1 MEIRRGG
8 GTASDKEEKIPKEI
22 TYKHSISLLMYQ
34 SNQDI
39 PVPESVFIGYLGRK
53 RELSKLMPSIPD
65 NPSLEA
71 GLAALKQSDYQ
82 NAIAHLEAVCELE
95 LDDAAAQPLRERN
108 ITKAQTGL
116 VLAYRDTGQPE
127 KAIAICQALSQ
138 SSNGKVKNWAVKTL
152 ADLSDRQPSTAV
164 PSTPAADP
172 TGFVPLSGEPT
183 GFVPKGT
190 RPPKSQKRFR
200 RKLPSV
206 PPDETDF
213 SGARASKG
221 KSSPKNTLAE
231 SSSDKIDPPLPIAS
245 EIEAPAALTQT
256 TPEVPTRKIVEEREW
271 RQAPRAK
278 QWGPLPVGP
287 GLVSDIRP
295 LWVLQGVTA
304 IAFFWWSR
312 AVLRFAE
319 VTINKIL
326 ALLPLLRPI
335 DSFDRD
341 PTQFVFLTLAI
352 VLVLSPWLMDGLLR
366 FFHGLEPMT
375 HAQLRDRSPDAAK
388 VMQRFCRQRRQL
400 RRPQLGILP
409 TSTPVA
415 ITYGNLSMTAR
426 IVVSEGLLEQ
436 LGDDEIASIYAAQL
450 AQIVNWDFLVM
461 SVGVLVLQIPYILY
475 WQVAKWGEYASD
487 RIERPLLESLFRT
500 VAALVANLSYGCY
513 WLLSLPLLWLSRQ
526 RLLYSDAG
534 SVATTGNP
542 NALTRALLKF
552 ALGITDDIQKTKSTS
567 FLTESFDLLM
577 PVGYSQAICNWLA
590 DAIWS
595 WDRVNP
601 YSWWLT
607 WGTGPTLMGVRL
619 QRLAHYARYWGL
631 ETELDLPEL
640 PQKLGSPKLSRAY
653 IRDTLKSTVSLILN
667 SYKRLPLLQTAL
679 IISLVLGLGLRIFL
693 WLIGKIAYFMYI
705 GNLVW
710 LSQDQ
715 RGDLI
720 AACLLISFSI
730 SILVLLNGYFP
741 DVKRRTA
748 LTEVNLTEAI
758 ANSQALPADSKTCCL
773 QGKLLG
779 RRGLSNGLG
788 QDLILQTGSLDV
800 KLHYIS
806 PLGPIGDLWNG
817 RGLRPRD
824 FIGQSVT
831 ATGWLRRGAI
841 VWLDLE
847 TLGTRANRTS
857 HSYLP
862 IWLTIIAFAAGV
874 WGSYLIWQT

>member
-1 MEIRRGG
+1 M
-8 GTASDKEEKIPKEI
+8 A
-22 TYKHSISLLMYQ
+22 
-34 SNQDI
+34 
-39 PVPESVFIGYLGRK
+39 
-53 RELSKLMPSIPD
+53 SIPD

-95 LDDAAAQPLRERN
+95 LNDLN

-116 VLAYRDTGQPE
+116 VVAYRDTGQPE
-127 KAIAICQALSQ
+127 KAIALCQALSQ
-138 SSNGKVKNWAVKTL
+138 SSKGKVKNWAVKTL
-152 ADLSDRQPSTAV
+152 AEMSDRQPSTAV

-183 GFVPKGT
+183 GFVPN
-190 RPPKSQKRFR
+190 RPPKSQKRR
-200 RKLPSV
+200 GRKLGRLGV
-206 PPDETDF
+206 PPDETE
-213 SGARASKG
+213 
-221 KSSPKNTLAE
+221 SSPKNTLAE
-231 SSSDKIDPPLPIAS
+231 SSSDKIEPPQPIAS
-245 EIEAPAALTQT
+245 EMEAPAALTQT
-256 TPEVPTRKIVEEREW
+256 TPEVPTKKIVEEREW

-287 GLVSDIRP
+287 GLVSDIRL

-312 AVLRFAE
+312 AVFRFAE

-335 DSFDRD
+335 NWFTLD

-366 FFHGLEPMT
+366 FFHGLKPMT
-375 HAQLRDRSPDAAK
+375 YAGLRDRSPDAAK
-388 VMQRFCRQRRQL
+388 VMQRFCRQRRM
-400 RRPQLGILP
+400 RVPELGILP

-415 ITYGNLSMTAR
+415 ITYGNLPMTAR

-436 LGDDEIASIYAAQL
+436 LEDDEIATIYAAQL

-487 RIERPLLESLFRT
+487 RIDRPLLEFLFTT
-500 VAALVANLSYGCY
+500 VAALVANLSYGSY
-513 WLLSLPLLWLSRQ
+513 WLLRLPLLWLSRQ

-567 FLTESFDLLM
+567 FLTESFDLLN
-577 PVGYSQAICNWLA
+577 PVGYSQAICNWP
-590 DAIWS
+590 DANWNIL
-595 WDRVNP
+595 NP
-601 YSWWLT
+601 YSRWLT
-607 WGTGPTLMGVRL
+607 WGAGHPLMGVRL

-631 ETELDLPEL
+631 ETELDLPAHRPEGNRS
-640 PQKLGSPKLSRAY
+640 KRTRADIGDT
-653 IRDTLKSTVSLILN
+653 IRSAVSLLLN

-679 IISLVLGLGLRIFL
+679 ITSLVLGLGFRIFL

-715 RGDLI
+715 RGDLM

-730 SILVLLNGYFP
+730 SILVLLNRYFP

-758 ANSQALPADSKTCCL
+758 ANPKARARNSKTCCL

-788 QDLILQTGSLDV
+788 QDLILETGSVRV

-806 PLGPIGDLWNG
+806 PLGPIGDLWDG

-831 ATGWLRRGAI
+831 ATGWLRLSCPETPTHVVAGQANDMVGPLGHEGAI

>member
-1 MEIRRGG
+1 M
-8 GTASDKEEKIPKEI
+8 T
-22 TYKHSISLLMYQ
+22 
-34 SNQDI
+34 
-39 PVPESVFIGYLGRK
+39 
-53 RELSKLMPSIPD
+53 SIPD

-82 NAIAHLEAVCELE
+82 NAIAHLAAVSELE
-95 LDDAAAQPLRERN
+95 LDDKTL
-108 ITKAQTGL
+108 TKAQTGL

-127 KAIAICQALSQ
+127 KAIALCQLLRQ
-138 SSNGKVKNWAVKTL
+138 SSNRKVKNWAVKTI
-152 ADLSDRQPSTAV
+152 ADLSDRQHPTAV
-164 PSTPAADP
+164 PSTPVTDP
-172 TGFVPLSGEPT
+172 TGFVPLSGDPT
-183 GFVPKGT
+183 GFAPLAPK
-190 RPPKSQKRFR
+190 PPKTQKRLR
-200 RKLPSV
+200 RKSPSV
-206 PPDETDF
+206 PPDETEN
-213 SGARASKG
+213 
-221 KSSPKNTLAE
+221 SPKNTLAE
-231 SSSDKIDPPLPIAS
+231 SSSDKIEPPQPKAS
-245 EIEAPAALTQT
+245 DFSGTVSLVAPAALTQAPT
-256 TPEVPTRKIVEEREW
+256 AEPTRKIVEDREW

-287 GLVSDIRP
+287 GLVSDIRL

-341 PTQFVFLTLAI
+341 PTQLVFLTLAI
-352 VLVLSPWLMDGLLR
+352 MLVLSPWLMDGLLR
-366 FFHGLEPMT
+366 FFHGLKPMT

-388 VMQRFCRQRRQL
+388 VMQRFCRQRRM
-400 RRPQLGILP
+400 RVPQLGILP

-436 LGDDEIASIYAAQL
+436 LGDDEIATIYAAQL

-513 WLLSLPLLWLSRQ
+513 WLLRLPLLWLSPQ

-542 NALTRALLKF
+542 NALTRALLKM
-552 ALGITDDIQKTKSTS
+552 ARGITDDIQETKSTS
-567 FLTESFDLLM
+567 FLTESFDLLK
-577 PVGYSQAICNWLA
+577 PVGYSQAICNWQA
-590 DAIWS
+590 DANWS
-595 WDRVNP
+595 WDILNP
-601 YSWWLT
+601 YSRWLT
-607 WGTGPTLMGVRL
+607 WGTGHPLMGVRL

-631 ETELDLPEL
+631 ETELDLPAIAPERN
-640 PQKLGSPKLSRAY
+640 SPKRSRAD
-653 IRDTLKSTVSLILN
+653 IRDTLDRAVSLLLN

-679 IISLVLGLGLRIFL
+679 IISLVLGLGFRIFL

-715 RGDLI
+715 RGDLM

-730 SILVLLNGYFP
+730 SILVLLNRYFP

-779 RRGLSNGLG
+779 RRGISNGLG
-788 QDLILQTGSLDV
+788 QDLILQTGSGLV

-817 RGLRPRD
+817 KGIRPRD
-824 FIGQSVT
+824 LIGQSVI

-862 IWLTIIAFAAGV
+862 IWLTVVAFAAGA
-874 WGSYLIWQT
+874 WSAYLIWQT

>member
-1 MEIRRGG
+1 M
-8 GTASDKEEKIPKEI
+8 T
-22 TYKHSISLLMYQ
+22 
-34 SNQDI
+34 
-39 PVPESVFIGYLGRK
+39 
-53 RELSKLMPSIPD
+53 SIPD

-82 NAIAHLEAVCELE
+82 KAIAHLEAVCELE
-95 LDDAAAQPLRERN
+95 LDDRN

-127 KAIAICQALSQ
+127 KAIALCQALSQ
-138 SSNGKVKNWAVKTL
+138 SSKGKVKNWAVKTL
-152 ADLSDRQPSTAV
+152 ADLSARQPSTGV

-172 TGFVPLSGEPT
+172 TGFVPMSGDTT
-183 GFVPKGT
+183 GFVPLGT
-190 RPPKSQKRFR
+190 RPPKSQKRR
-200 RKLPSV
+200 GRKLPSV
-206 PPDETDF
+206 PRMEPNFPGRE
-213 SGARASKG
+213 RAKSKH
-221 KSSPKNTLAE
+221 KSFPKNPLAE
-231 SSSDKIDPPLPIAS
+231 SSSDKIDPPQPIAS
-245 EIEAPAALTQT
+245 EIPAPAALTQT
-256 TPEVPTRKIVEEREW
+256 TPAVPTKKRVEEREW

-287 GLVSDIRP
+287 GLVSDIRL

-304 IAFFWWSR
+304 IAFIWWSR

-335 DSFDRD
+335 NWFTLD

-366 FFHGLEPMT
+366 FFHGLQPMT
-375 HAQLRDRSPDAAK
+375 HDQLRDRSPDAAK
-388 VMQRFCRQRRQL
+388 VMQRFCRQRRM
-400 RRPQLGILP
+400 RVPSLGILP

-415 ITYGNLSMTAR
+415 ITYGNLPMTAR
-426 IVVSEGLLEQ
+426 IVVSEGLLQQ
-436 LGDDEIASIYAAQL
+436 LEDDEIATIYAAQL

-475 WQVAKWGEYASD
+475 WQVALGGEFALD
-487 RIERPLLESLFRT
+487 RIDRPLLEYLFRT
-500 VAALVANLSYGCY
+500 VAALVANLSYGSY
-513 WLLSLPLLWLSRQ
+513 WLLRLPLLWLSRQ

-542 NALTRALLKF
+542 NALTRALLKI
-552 ALGITDDIQKTKSTS
+552 AIGITDDIQKTKSTS
-567 FLTESFDLLM
+567 FLTESFDLLD
-577 PVGYSQAICNWLA
+577 PVGYSQAICNWPA
-590 DAIWS
+590 DANWS
-595 WDRVNP
+595 WDILNP
-601 YSWWLT
+601 YSQWLT
-607 WGTGPTLMGVRL
+607 WGAGHPLMGVRL

-631 ETELDLPEL
+631 ETELDVPAIA
-640 PQKLGSPKLSRAY
+640 PAHNSPKLSRAD
-653 IRDTLKSTVSLILN
+653 IRDTLNTAVSLLLN
-667 SYKRLPLLQTAL
+667 SYKLAPLLQTAL
-679 IISLVLGLGLRIFL
+679 IISLVLGLGFRIFL

-715 RGDLI
+715 RGDLM

-758 ANSQALPADSKTCCL
+758 ANNQARVADSQTCCL

-788 QDLILQTGSLDV
+788 QDLILETGSVRV

-806 PLGPIGDLWNG
+806 PLGPIGDLWDG
-817 RGLRPRD
+817 MGIRPRD
-824 FIGQSVT
+824 LIGKSVT

-847 TLGTRANRTS
+847 TLGTSANRTS

>member
-1 MEIRRGG
+1 
-8 GTASDKEEKIPKEI
+8 
-22 TYKHSISLLMYQ
+22 
-34 SNQDI
+34 
-39 PVPESVFIGYLGRK
+39 
-53 RELSKLMPSIPD
+53 
-65 NPSLEA
+65 
-71 GLAALKQSDYQ
+71 
-82 NAIAHLEAVCELE
+82 
-95 LDDAAAQPLRERN
+95 
-108 ITKAQTGL
+108 
-116 VLAYRDTGQPE
+116 
-127 KAIAICQALSQ
+127 
-138 SSNGKVKNWAVKTL
+138 
-152 ADLSDRQPSTAV
+152 
-164 PSTPAADP
+164 PAADP
-172 TGFVPLSGEPT
+172 TGFVPLSGDTSFPLA
-183 GFVPKGT
+183 P
-190 RPPKSQKRFR
+190 RPPKTQKRFR
-200 RKLPSV
+200 RKLGRLGV

-213 SGARASKG
+213 SGTVN
-221 KSSPKNTLAE
+221 SPKNTLAE
-231 SSSDKIDPPLPIAS
+231 SSSDKIEPPQPIAS
-245 EIEAPAALTQT
+245 EMEAPAALTQT
-256 TPEVPTRKIVEEREW
+256 TPEVPTKKIVEEREW

-287 GLVSDIRP
+287 GLVSDIKL

-312 AVLRFAE
+312 AVLKFAE

-335 DSFDRD
+335 NMFYRD

-366 FFHGLEPMT
+366 FFHGLKPMT
-375 HAQLRDRSPDAAK
+375 HAGLRYRSPDAAK
-388 VMQRFCRQRRQL
+388 VMQRFCRQRRM
-400 RRPQLGILP
+400 RVPQLGILP

-415 ITYGNLSMTAR
+415 ITYGNLPMTAR

-436 LGDDEIASIYAAQL
+436 LEDDKIATIYAAQL
-450 AQIVNWDFLVM
+450 AQIVNGDFLVM

-487 RIERPLLESLFRT
+487 RIERPLLEFLFRT
-500 VAALVANLSYGCY
+500 VAALVANLSYGYY
-513 WLLSLPLLWLSRQ
+513 WLLRLPLLWLSRQ

-542 NALTRALLKF
+542 NALTRALQKI
-552 ALGITDDIQKTKSTS
+552 ASGITDDIQKTKSTS
-567 FLTESFDLLM
+567 FLTESFDLLK
-577 PVGYSQAICNWLA
+577 PVGYSQAICNWPA
-590 DAIWS
+590 DANWS
-595 WDRVNP
+595 WDIANP
-601 YSWWLT
+601 YSRWLT
-607 WGTGPTLMGVRL
+607 WGTGHHLMGVRL

-640 PQKLGSPKLSRAY
+640 PQNLGSPKLSKAY
-653 IRDTLKSTVSLILN
+653 IRDTMKSAVSLLLN
-667 SYKRLPLLQTAL
+667 SYKGLPLLQTAL
-679 IISLVLGLGLRIFL
+679 IISLVLGLGFRIFL

-715 RGDLI
+715 RSDLM

-730 SILVLLNGYFP
+730 SILVLLNHYFP

-788 QDLILQTGSLDV
+788 QDFYLQTGSGLV

-817 RGLRPRD
+817 KGIRPRD
-824 FIGQSVT
+824 LIGQSVI
-831 ATGWLRRGAI
+831 ATGWLRRRAI

-847 TLGTRANRTS
+847 TLGTSPNRTS

-862 IWLTIIAFAAGV
+862 IWLTIVAFAAGV

>member
-1 MEIRRGG
+1 M
-8 GTASDKEEKIPKEI
+8 A
-22 TYKHSISLLMYQ
+22 
-34 SNQDI
+34 
-39 PVPESVFIGYLGRK
+39 
-53 RELSKLMPSIPD
+53 SIPD

-82 NAIAHLEAVCELE
+82 RAIAHLEAVCELE
-95 LDDAAAQPLRERN
+95 LDDSIL
-108 ITKAQTGL
+108 TKAQTGL
-116 VLAYRDTGQPE
+116 VVAYRRSDRPE
-127 KAIAICQALSQ
+127 KAIALCQALSQ
-138 SSNGKVKNWAVKTL
+138 SSNRKVKNWAVKTL
-152 ADLSDRQPSTAV
+152 ADLRRQHPTTA

-183 GFVPKGT
+183 GLTPLAP
-190 RPPKSQKRFR
+190 RPRKHPQQSFR

-206 PPDETDF
+206 GPDETEN
-213 SGARASKG
+213 
-221 KSSPKNTLAE
+221 SPTETNAAP
-231 SSSDKIDPPLPIAS
+231 SSDKIDPPQPKAS
-245 EIEAPAALTQT
+245 ENEAPAALTQART
-256 TPEVPTRKIVEEREW
+256 EESTRKIVEEREW

-287 GLVSDIRP
+287 GLVSDIRL

-304 IAFFWWSR
+304 IAFFWWNR

-335 DSFDRD
+335 DWFDRD
-341 PTQFVFLTLAI
+341 PTQFVFLTFAI
-352 VLVLSPWLMDGLLR
+352 IVVLSPWLMDGLLK

-375 HAQLRDRSPDAAK
+375 HDQLRERSPDAAK
-388 VMQRFCRQRRQL
+388 VMQRFCRQRRL
-400 RRPQLGILP
+400 PVPQLGILP

-415 ITYGNLSMTAR
+415 ITYGNLPRTAR
-426 IVVSEGLLEQ
+426 IVVSEGLLQQ
-436 LGDDEIASIYAAQL
+436 LGDDEIATIYAAQL

-475 WQVAKWGEYASD
+475 WQVGKWGEYASD
-487 RIERPLLESLFRT
+487 RIDRPLLDFLFRM

-513 WLLSLPLLWLSRQ
+513 WLLGKPLLWLSRQ

-542 NALTRALLKF
+542 NALTRALLKM
-552 ALGITDDIQKTKSTS
+552 AIGITDDIQKTSSTS
-567 FLTESFDLLM
+567 FLTESFDLLL
-577 PVGYSQAICNWLA
+577 PVGYRQAISYWLA
-590 DAIWS
+590 DANWS
-595 WDRVNP
+595 WDIANP
-601 YSWWLT
+601 YSRWLNLS
-607 WGTGPTLMGVRL
+607 TGHPLMGVRL
-619 QRLAHYARYWGL
+619 PRLAHYARYWGL

-640 PQKLGSPKLSRAY
+640 PPNKGTQKLSQTY
-653 IRDTLKSTVSLILN
+653 IRDRMLAAVSLLLN
-667 SYKRLPLLQTAL
+667 SYKCLPLLQTAL
-679 IISLVLGLGLRIFL
+679 IISLVLGIGLRIFL
-693 WLIGKIAYFMYI
+693 WVIGKIAYFMYI

-715 RGDLI
+715 RGDLM
-720 AACLLISFSI
+720 AACLLISFGI
-730 SILVLLNGYFP
+730 SIFVQINGYFP

-758 ANSQALPADSKTCCL
+758 TNSQALPADSLTCCL

-788 QDLILQTGSLDV
+788 QDLIVQTGSGLV

-806 PLGPIGDLWNG
+806 PLGPIGDLWDG
-817 RGLRPRD
+817 SGLRPRD

-831 ATGWLRRGAI
+831 ATGWLRRGAT

-847 TLGTRANRTS
+847 TLGTRSNRTS
-857 HSYLP
+857 QSYLP
-862 IWLTIIAFAAGV
+862 IWLAIVALAAGV
-874 WGSYLIWQT
+874 WSAYLIWQT